1 MQRNY
6 LIGIIIAVIL
16 IIGVAAFALTS
27 NNNNPTVAASESST
41 KLALYNTG
49 PTWAVLDLTLVNVT
63 MKDGTVKDLHGEV
76 FLKPVN
82 GQIVID
88 LSQLLGYGTDRLPA
102 GTSIRILSWKGLANQ
117 TLPGANQDLN
127 VDFQGWS
134 NNLNPQTSDQKYNVF
149 YAGMPVYQ
157 LPEGITDNMVKWG
170 TIEELRDLNLDTNEP
185 VFEEE
190 VLTVNEDGT
199 VSIVFTQPPTLCT
212 TIAQIF

>member
-16 IIGVAAFALTS
+16 VIGVAAFALTS
-27 NNNNPTVAASESST
+27 NNNNPTAASETST

-63 MKDGTVKDLHGEV
+63 MKDGTQQDLHAQV

-82 GQIVID
+82 GQLVID
-88 LSQLLGYGTDRLPA
+88 LSELLGYGTDRLPA
-102 GTSIRILSWKGLANQ
+102 GTSIRILSWKGLANG
-117 TLPGANQDLN
+117 TVPGANQDLN

-149 YAGMPVYQ
+149 YAGLPVYQ
-157 LPEGITDNMVKWG
+157 LPDGITDNTIRWG
-170 TIEELRDLNLDTNEP
+170 TVDELVDLNPDANEP

-212 TIAQIF
+212 TIAHIF